1 MAKPTSKP
9 TAPNP
14 MQLWDPRGAPTRP
27 HGEVI
32 EELLSFDD
40 AQVLELG
47 CGRGE
52 TARAIATRHRRATV
66 LALEVDTVQL
76 EANRAGSQLANL
88 TFAAGGAERI
98 PAGDDTFDIV
108 MMVKSFHHVPVDD
121 MLQALREV
129 RRVLQPGGLAYIA
142 EPPFAG
148 AFNEVMRIFHDE
160 REVRA
165 AAFAALKDIVSTGA
179 MALETERFFLMPL
192 HFDDFEDFAA
202 RHIDVT
208 HTEHRLSTA
217 QKQQVRA
224 AFDKHM
230 TPEGADFL
238 VPMRIDLLRKL
249 G

>member
-1 MAKPTSKP
+1 
-9 TAPNP
+9 
-14 MQLWDPRGAPTRP
+14 MQLWDPRGALPRA
-27 HGEVI
+27 HGEVY
-32 EELLSFDD
+32 EEILSFDD

-47 CGRGE
+47 CGRGD

-66 LALEVDTVQL
+66 LALEVDAAQH
-76 EANRAGSQLANL
+76 EANLAGPQLANL
-88 TFAAGGAERI
+88 TFDLGGAERI

-108 MMVKSFHHVPVDD
+108 MMVKSFHHVPVGE
-121 MLQALREV
+121 MPQALREV

-148 AFNEVMRIFHDE
+148 AFNEIMRIFHDE

-165 AAFAALKDIVSTGA
+165 AAFAALKEIVAAGA
-179 MALETERFFLMPL
+179 MALEAERFFLTPL
-192 HFDDFEDFAA
+192 HFDGFEDFAA

-208 HTEHRLSTA
+208 HTRHRLSTA

-224 AFDKHM
+224 AFEKHM
-230 TPEGADFL
+230 TANGADFL
-238 VPMRIDLLRKL
+238 VPMRADVLRKL